1 MRTTSYLLVIKHFI
15 VIKRARMCG
24 GIHTALFHA
33 LPGSGLRVTFRPSVE
48 SSVRNPKRRKAV
60 RHARAVFL
68 SSNDLI
74 MDHLV
79 SRLWIADWQSLVR
92 CDRLDAARASPF
104 RCRCKCELGLMT
116 STAKARFTPRNYG
129 ARCCIHLRVI
139 LITRPS
145 RCLSANRHNLFCVF
159 AFNRC

>member
-1 MRTTSYLLVIKHFI
+1 
-15 VIKRARMCG
+15 MCR

-48 SSVRNPKRRKAV
+48 SSVRNPKRRKVV

-68 SSNDLI
+68 SPNDLI

-79 SRLWIADWQSLVR
+79 SRLWIADWQTLVR

-104 RCRCKCELGLMT
+104 RCRCKCELESDPRALMGLANKNDRHAT
-116 STAKARFTPRNYG
+116 HLSPRELLFNG
-129 ARCCIHLRVI
+129 LHPASVPPP
-139 LITRPS
+139 PS
-145 RCLSANRHNLFCVF
+145 LEPVVT
-159 AFNRC
+159 